1 MKLVRFGS
9 FGAEKP
15 GIIDAEGRIRDLSSI
30 VEDIAGET
38 LSDAGL
44 ARLAAL
50 DLAAL
55 PPVADDVRL
64 GAPVAG
70 SVNFVAIGQNY
81 ADHAA
86 ETGAA
91 VPSEPVVFFKSRGCL
106 VGPNDDIQIPS
117 FSRKT
122 DWEAELAVIIGRTAR
137 AVGEDEALAYVA
149 GYSICHDVS
158 EREWQLEHGQTWD
171 KGKSFDTY
179 GPLGPWLVTKDEV
192 ADPQNLDIF
201 LDIDGVRKQTGSTRD
216 MIFSVKQI
224 ISYVSRFLTLHPG
237 DILSTGTPPG
247 VGIGR
252 QPQEFLRPG
261 QTVRLGI
268 SGLGE
273 QMQATVLRPDG

>member
-1 MKLVRFGS
+1 MKLVRFGKV
-9 FGAEKP
+9 GAEQP
-15 GIIDAEGRIRDLSSI
+15 GIIDADGRIRDLSSI
-30 VEDIAGET
+30 VEDISGET

-50 DLAAL
+50 DLATL
-55 PPVADDVRL
+55 PVVAGDVRL

-70 SVNFVAIGQNY
+70 SVNFVGIGQNY

-86 ETGAA
+86 ETGAT
-91 VPSEPVVFFKSRGCL
+91 VPSEPVVFFKSRGCI
-106 VGPNDDIQIPS
+106 VGPNDNIQIPAY
-117 FSRKT
+117 SRKT

-137 AVGEDEALAYVA
+137 SVDEEEALDYVA
-149 GYSICHDVS
+149 GYSICNDVS

-179 GPLGPWLVTKDEV
+179 GPLGPWLVTKEEIE
-192 ADPQNLDIF
+192 DPQNLDVF
-201 LDIDGVRKQTGSTRD
+201 LDVDGVRKQTGSTRD

-224 ISYVSRFLTLHPG
+224 VSYVSQFLTLHPG

-247 VGIGR
+247 VGLGR
-252 QPQEFLRPG
+252 QPQEFLKPG
-261 QTVRLGI
+261 QTVHLGI

-273 QMQATVLRPDG
+273 QMQVTVLRP